1 MRKSYIKDLF
11 FVELFVLKESVAVNT
26 LWICVIIDKIII

>member
-26 LWICVIIDKIII
+26 LCMCNNR